1 MSEFTKRVL
10 MTIVGVTV
18 GGFSV
23 GMFSFSAF
31 GTDPFQ
37 VLAHGIWYQTN
48 LDFGTL
54 YMIVNLIMLVAVF
67 FVDKRKIGIGTAIN
81 IFLLGYVVSFS
92 TKLFMTWMPNPE
104 IWVRI
109 VFLIIGLLILSLS
122 AALYFT
128 GDLGVS
134 TYDAVAIILSENTP
148 IKFQYLRISSDI
160 LCTVIGFLLGATV
173 GVGTLVTA
181 FFMGPMI
188 AFFKHKIA
196 MPIRYGQARTRELI
210 AEEQEKKR
218 RAKA

>member
-1 MSEFTKRVL
+1 MSEFAKRVL
-10 MTIVGVTV
+10 MTIVGVSV

-23 GMFSFSAF
+23 GMFIFSAF

-37 VLAHGIWYQTN
+37 VLAHGIWRQTN

-54 YMIVNLIMLVAVF
+54 YMIVNLVMLVGVF

-81 IFLLGYVVSFS
+81 IFVLGYVVSFS
-92 TKLFMTWMPNPE
+92 TKLFMSWMPDPE
-104 IWVRI
+104 LWVRI
-109 VFLIIGLLILSLS
+109 IFLIIGLLVLSLS

-134 TYDAVAIILSENTP
+134 TYDAVAIILSEKTP
-148 IKFQYLRISSDI
+148 IKFQYLRITSDI
-160 LCTVIGFLLGATV
+160 VCTLIGFLLGATV
-173 GVGTLVTA
+173 GIGTLVTA

-196 MPIRYGQARTRELI
+196 MPMRYGKIRAKELV
-210 AEEQEKKR
+210 EEEHEKKR
-218 RAKA
+218 RARS

>member
-92 TKLFMTWMPNPE
+92 TKLFMTWMPIPRYGFE
-104 IWVRI
+104 
-109 VFLIIGLLILSLS
+109 
-122 AALYFT
+122 LYFSS
-128 GDLGVS
+128 LG
-134 TYDAVAIILSENTP
+134 
-148 IKFQYLRISSDI
+148 F
-160 LCTVIGFLLGATV
+160 
-173 GVGTLVTA
+173 
-181 FFMGPMI
+181 
-188 AFFKHKIA
+188 
-196 MPIRYGQARTRELI
+196 
-210 AEEQEKKR
+210 
-218 RAKA
+218 